1 MAGPG
6 SPGSRATPAGTA
18 GPPTGAMRGSTPRR
32 VVDRRTVL
40 AVRDGTVSRRP
51 DALAG
56 EEPMEIRVN
65 GTPISVTMR
74 TPGNDFELALGFCLT
89 EGLVGDP
96 EAVRAIRYCVGDG
109 AQEYNVVDVHLTD
122 PTPVSESLRRNVYTT
137 SSCGLCGT
145 ASIDAVRKTVPDVS
159 QDPLR
164 LAPEVLARFPV
175 QLRAAQRVFERT
187 GGLHA
192 AGAFDAD
199 GELICLREDV
209 GRHNAVDK
217 VIGWAATARR
227 LPLAGRHADGLGAGR
242 LRDRPESARRRVPP
256 GGRGVSAD
264 EPGGGT
270 GGVRRHDAGGLP
282 TGHVDERLLRRRAGH
297 DRPVTFGSTS

>member
-1 MAGPG
+1 MA
-6 SPGSRATPAGTA
+6 SPPSPSSGAIPATPPA
-18 GPPTGAMRGSTPRR
+18 RGSTPRR

-40 AVRDGTVSRRP
+40 TVRDGTVSRRP

-89 EGLVGDP
+89 EGLVGGP
-96 EAVRAIRYCVGDG
+96 EAVRAIRYCVGDE

-122 PTPVSESLRRNVYTT
+122 PTPVPESLRRNVYTT

-159 QDPLR
+159 EDRLR
-164 LAPEVLARFPV
+164 LAPEVLARFPER
-175 QLRAAQRVFERT
+175 LRAAQRVFERT

-192 AGAFDAD
+192 AGVFDAG
-199 GELICLREDV
+199 GELLCLREDV

-217 VIGWAATARR
+217 VIGWAGTARR
-227 LPLAGRHADGLGAGR
+227 LPLGGHALMVSGRVAFEIVQKALVAGFPLVAAVSAPTNLAVE
-242 LRDRPESARRRVPP
+242 LAESAGMTLVGFLRGTSMNVYCGAERVTIDP
-256 GGRGVSAD
+256 
-264 EPGGGT
+264 
-270 GGVRRHDAGGLP
+270 
-282 TGHVDERLLRRRAGH
+282 
-297 DRPVTFGSTS
+297 

>member
-1 MAGPG
+1 MQHV
-6 SPGSRATPAGTA
+6 TTA
-18 GPPTGAMRGSTPRR
+18 RR
-32 VVDRRTVL
+32 VVDRRTVV
-40 AVRDGTVSRRP
+40 AVRDGAVTRRS

-89 EGLVGDP
+89 EGLVATP
-96 EAVRAIRYCVGDG
+96 EAVRSIRYCVDTGDE
-109 AQEYNVVDVHLTD
+109 AQEYNVVDVGLVD
-122 PTPVSESLRRNVYTT
+122 RAPVPDSLRRNVYTT

-145 ASIDAVRKTVPDVS
+145 ASIDAVHKRVPDVS
-159 QDPLR
+159 GDGLR
-164 LAPEVLARFPV
+164 LAPAVLARFPER
-175 QLRAAQRVFERT
+175 LRAAQRVFDRT

-192 AGAFDAD
+192 AGVFDAG

-227 LPLAGRHADGLGAGR
+227 LPLGGHALMVSGRVAFEIAQKALVAGFPMVAAVSAPSSLAVDLA
-242 LRDRPESARRRVPP
+242 ESAGMTLVGFLRGTSMNLYCGAQRVVDGP
-256 GGRGVSAD
+256 
-264 EPGGGT
+264 
-270 GGVRRHDAGGLP
+270 AG
-282 TGHVDERLLRRRAGH
+282 
-297 DRPVTFGSTS
+297 

>member
-1 MAGPG
+1 MA
-6 SPGSRATPAGTA
+6 SPGSRATPATA
-18 GPPTGAMRGSTPRR
+18 ATGGSTARR

-40 AVRDGTVSRRP
+40 AIRDGTASRRP

-89 EGLVGDP
+89 EGLVGGP
-96 EAVRAIRYCVGDG
+96 EAVRAIRYCVGDE

-159 QDPLR
+159 DDPLR
-164 LAPEVLARFPV
+164 LAAEVLVRFPE
-175 QLRAAQRVFERT
+175 QLRAVQRVFERT

-192 AGAFDAD
+192 AGVFDAD

-227 LPLAGRHADGLGAGR
+227 LPLAEHALMVSGRVAFEIVQKALVAGFP
-242 LRDRPESARRRVPP
+242 LVAAVSAPTSLAVELAESAGMTLVGFLRGTSMNVYCGAQRV
-256 GGRGVSAD
+256 AI
-264 EPGGGT
+264 
-270 GGVRRHDAGGLP
+270 
-282 TGHVDERLLRRRAGH
+282 
-297 DRPVTFGSTS
+297 DR